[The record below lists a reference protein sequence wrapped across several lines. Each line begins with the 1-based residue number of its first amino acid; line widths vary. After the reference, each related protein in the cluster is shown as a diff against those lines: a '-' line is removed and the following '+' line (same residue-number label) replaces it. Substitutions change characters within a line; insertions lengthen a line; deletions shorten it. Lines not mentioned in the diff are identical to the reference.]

1 MRFKGV
7 KVGFALT
14 GSFCTLEE
22 VMIQVQN
29 LINEGANVFTIVSQ
43 VMAETDTRYGTAVQW
58 KEMLVEITANSIID
72 NIVAAEPIGPGELLD
87 VIVVAPCTGNTLA
100 KLANGITAGPDLM
113 SIKRQLPNQRPVVI
127 AISTNDGL
135 GLNAK
140 NIGLLLNTKNIYLV
154 PFGQDN
160 PLVKPNSLMAK
171 MDLISDT
178 IFMALQ
184 GKQVQPVLAAPIPGV
199 VLSAPIHRAAG

>member
-1 MRFKGV
+1 
-7 KVGFALT
+7 
-14 GSFCTLEE
+14 
-22 VMIQVQN
+22 
-29 LINEGANVFTIVSQ
+29 
-43 VMAETDTRYGTAVQW
+43 
-58 KEMLVEITANSIID
+58 
-72 NIVAAEPIGPGELLD
+72 
-87 VIVVAPCTGNTLA
+87 
-100 KLANGITAGPDLM
+100 
-113 SIKRQLPNQRPVVI
+113 
-127 AISTNDGL
+127 
-135 GLNAK
+135 
-140 NIGLLLNTKNIYLV
+140 V

>member
-1 MRFKGV
+1 VRFKGV

-29 LINEGANVFTIVSQ
+29 LINEGANVFAIVSQ
-43 VMAETDTRYGTAVQW
+43 MMAETDTRYGAAVQW
-58 KEMLVEITANSIID
+58 KEMLVEITANPIID

-87 VIVVAPCTGNTLA
+87 VIAVAPCTGNTLA
-100 KLANGITAGPDLM
+100 KLANGITDSPVLM
-113 SIKRQLPNQRPVVI
+113 SIKAQLRNQRPVVM

-160 PLVKPNSLMAK
+160 PFTKPNSLMAK

-184 GKQVQPVLAAPIPGV
+184 GKQVQPVLAASIPGV

>member
-22 VMIQVQN
+22 VMVQIQN
-29 LINEGANVFTIVSQ
+29 LINEGASVYAIISQ
-43 VMAETDTRYGTAVQW
+43 MMAETDTRYGTAVQW
-58 KEMLVEITANSIID
+58 KEMLVEITANFIID
-72 NIVAAEPIGPGELLD
+72 NIVAAEPIGPGKLLD

-100 KLANGITAGPDLM
+100 KLANGITDGPVLM
-113 SIKRQLPNQRPVVI
+113 SIKAQLRNQRPVVI

-154 PFGQDN
+154 PFSQDN
-160 PLVKPNSLMAK
+160 PFNKPNSLMAK

-178 IFMALQ
+178 VFVALQ
-184 GKQVQPVLAAPIPGV
+184 GKQIQPVLATPI
-199 VLSAPIHRAAG
+199 IHNAAG